1 MKRLFEQVVK
11 FVGLSGIGWMLDFL
25 VYTFL
30 GFVSVNIVTNN
41 ILSSWVGVTFVF
53 LFSTK
58 TVFQNNSQIS
68 LKWKY
73 MIYLIYQ
80 CVLIIFISKL
90 LNGVNNWILANIGVN
105 LIIKFS
111 AIISKIVVTPI
122 TMILN
127 FFVMKSIIEKI

>member
-68 LKWKY
+68 LK
-73 MIYLIYQ
+73 MEIYDL
-80 CVLIIFISKL
+80 FDISMC
-90 LNGVNNWILANIGVN
+90 AYY
-105 LIIKFS
+105 FY
-111 AIISKIVVTPI
+111 
-122 TMILN
+122 
-127 FFVMKSIIEKI
+127 IEAS